1 MAFIQ
6 QVIHAILYVHPP
18 HTLIV
23 HLPIALT
30 GVASFYIL
38 LAVWKKSEILELID
52 FEKDLVISGKSLVFL
67 FRLMYKPIILP

>member
-1 MAFIQ
+1 MTYLLR
-6 QVIHAILYVHPP
+6 VIHDLVTQAPQALFNHFPS
-18 HTLIV
+18 
-23 HLPIALT
+23 ALT